1 MKTFNLRIS
10 TPEGDAFN
18 GDVIKISLRGTEGDL
33 AVMAGH
39 ISFATAVKPC
49 DCKIEFEDGTES
61 LAHTDGGLLNVS
73 SENVIY
79 LCGEFN
85 FLNN

>member
-39 ISFATAVKPC
+39 TPFVTSVVKGRCTVWTDEETAMEANC
-49 DCKIEFEDGTES
+49 E
-61 LAHTDGGLLNVS
+61 GGLLTVGK
-73 SENVIY
+73 ENVTFIS
-79 LCGEFN
+79 GTFKFE
-85 FLNN
+85 